1 MIALIGL
8 LTILVL
14 LVVIITKKL
23 SPLTALIT
31 VPIFGALVAGFGL
44 NIGTFIIDGI
54 KNIAPVVTMFV
65 FAIIFFGV
73 LSDAGVFDPIIN
85 GILKTVG
92 AKPPRIL
99 MGTALLAMLIHLDGS
114 GAVCFLITIPAMLP
128 IYERLNMDKRL
139 LCLMVSMAAGVNYLP
154 WTGPT
159 LRSSAVLHIPTTEIF
174 IPLIIPQVV
183 GIVFML
189 TVAFLLGKRE
199 ARRLGLVNG
208 AAIEIALKREL
219 KEEEKVLRRPKMFWF
234 NAVLA
239 IVVMGIMISGKVDP
253 APMFMVGVILAM
265 VFNYPKVDQ
274 QKARVDA
281 HARAALM
288 MASILLAAG
297 AFVGIMKGTGMI
309 TAMAKVGVSYVPKA
323 LAQHIPF
330 ALGLVSMPLSLLF
343 DPDSYYLGVM
353 PVIAE
358 MGKLLGIAP
367 ITVAQASL
375 MGQMTVG
382 FPVSPLTP
390 ATFLITG
397 LTGIELGEHQ
407 KFSIPFLWLASII
420 MTITCAVIGVFP
432 F

>member
-1 MIALIGL
+1 MCYEAHF
-8 LTILVL
+8 
-14 LVVIITKKL
+14 
-23 SPLTALIT
+23 SPWDQYRHECDHFKHFTRIVT
-31 VPIFGALVAGFGL
+31 GFG
-44 NIGTFIIDGI
+44 IKTGKFIIDGLM
-54 KNIAPVVTMFV
+54 NIAPVATMFV

-73 LSDAGVFDPIIN
+73 LGDAGLFDPIIN
-85 GILKTVG
+85 KILKTVG
-92 AKPPRIL
+92 AKPTRIL
-99 MGTALLAMLIHLDGS
+99 MGTALLALLIHLDGS

-128 IYERLNMDKRL
+128 IYDRLKMDKRL
-139 LCLMVSMAAGVNYLP
+139 LCLMVAMAAGVNYLP

-174 IPLIIPQVV
+174 TPIIIPQIV
-183 GIVFML
+183 GLLYVF

-199 ARRLGLVNG
+199 ERRLGLATGV
-208 AAIEIALKREL
+208 ATDVVLKRALTED
-219 KEEEKVLRRPKMFWF
+219 EKVLRRPKMFWF

-239 IVVMGIMISGKVDP
+239 LVVMGIMISGKADP
-253 APMFMVGVILAM
+253 APMFMIGVVLALI
-265 VFNYPKVDQ
+265 FNYPQVSQ

-281 HARAALM
+281 HAKAALM

-309 TAMAKVGVSYVPKA
+309 TAMARVAVSFIPQS

-330 ALGLVSMPLSLLF
+330 VIGIISMPLSLIF

-353 PVIAE
+353 PIIAE
-358 MGKLLGIAP
+358 VSKLLGIAP
-367 ITVAQASL
+367 ITIAQASL

-397 LTGIELGEHQ
+397 LTGVELAEHQ
-407 KFSIPFLWLASII
+407 KFSIPFLWLATII
-420 MTITCAVIGVFP
+420 MTITCALIGIFP